1 MSTALPPKD
10 HPAAG
15 KRSFFG
21 PSAGG
26 GADGGSAVFQT
37 ARAASLSSNQTSLLS
52 SSLPKRDVFQFDSR
66 RRHFSMHSS
75 GSPLLA
81 GEMSSESRPSRA
93 LPYKARASSE
103 QRSLPMAL
111 LSSQVSRAA
120 SASPKP
126 QQAMRFRLFGEGGY
140 SRTVDMEEDLDAPH
154 RDSGGVSGALTFD
167 GKHNNTMRSDILP
180 HQQSLGVTSYFNN
193 DLAELPVGVLRHP
206 EARFNLSG
214 GDLSQGLDCT
224 EPVFVPAKRRGFS
237 ADERRS
243 LPWGH
248 NSEDAPLPEE
258 KLFPGTSQSG
268 RKNLSGGK
276 FEAGLTDQSVEEA
289 SRHALQTKQKGR
301 SSENAIAAHSVA
313 ALPWGSESDVI
324 EARSRS
330 VEPAR
335 SYALSSLWEE
345 AAEGTF
351 EREMGRKSRVQA
363 LSCNPISRFDE
374 GTCNQLET
382 TMNRKSRGLPAGML
396 MSSGEGGSS
405 QPVRHRPRCSSPGL
419 SLSQWGE
426 EAREMLLAPEG
437 RNQPSQS
444 SRSDLRSITS
454 SVGSSL
460 HAIGCQDTKALDGS
474 RLRSPADRPI
484 PRGRSPLRQ
493 TPRLQNANDSD
504 LMAVMEEPDFDAD
517 DVQKIS
523 LRSLT
528 SMKTPTRVAKKSTAP
543 NQSKS
548 HLYEFIA
555 ASPFPVFCPT
565 PVPGIWVAPWG
576 ESPTAPEALRVPKKD
591 LDEDEGD
598 QIEPEGEDAV
608 NAELPQVNSQ
618 KRPSRT
624 ESPISVVVVSQDGK
638 MTHRSSRMASAGPC
652 REDDGET
659 HLSRR
664 GSQTEERGPEEP
676 APMVSL
682 RSRAFK
688 ATISPID
695 YGVERVPIVHSI
707 YGSPPVGSAQPAP
720 LRRPTTVE
728 EIKDTPSTPRTSSPA
743 SPQVPKA
750 ETEHPVEVDQPE
762 EEAPPQE
769 PKLSR
774 KSKMDEDLK
783 ITCSLSAQQKNQF
796 VWALK
801 SSSTETN
808 ALNIA
813 LDRAR
818 QDADKDHDTPPFPSR
833 VCIART
839 GREGLAS
846 VAEHGAW
853 NWVLVGPT
861 AQELLGGGDGSIEEM
876 RNFLAS
882 GAEESPFGLLRLGFG
897 SGVDRQTKFV
907 IVHTG
912 ACELPLVQETI
923 AQFVEVD
930 IVMQIADP
938 EELVPETVVSQICK
952 TIIADDH
959 AGKNVFSI
967 SGYWVALAEE
977 MADAKSKGQLDF
989 RSTDTLTGKSEK
1001 LSTSN
1006 IHSQER
1012 SLENEKFGEPDEKA
1026 TSVAGSSDAAFASED
1041 CPTACATSSKFQ
1053 AQKSRKSG
1061 KLMAPT
1067 LSSARRLIVSETAA
1081 PSPIVGI
1088 MLQQVSDDAFGHP
1101 RHFEVVG
1108 GRLKYWLS
1116 PVEKESGEAPRVDIP
1131 LTNVKVERKL
1141 GHGGKFKMNIGGASG
1156 QVFSVNADVPLTAH
1170 THSREEWIMALK
1182 RHSAFTSTSRSAT
1195 SMRVRR

>member
-1 MSTALPPKD
+1 MSTALPSKD

-193 DLAELPVGVLRHP
+193 DFAELPVGVLRHP

-248 NSEDAPLPEE
+248 NSEDAPAPEE

-276 FEAGLTDQSVEEA
+276 FEAGLTDLSVEEA
-289 SRHALQTKQKGR
+289 SRYALHTKQKGR

-396 MSSGEGGSS
+396 MSSGEGSSS
-405 QPVRHRPRCSSPGL
+405 QPARHRPRCSSPGL

-591 LDEDEGD
+591 LDDDEGD
-598 QIEPEGEDAV
+598 QIEPEGEDSV
-608 NAELPQVNSQ
+608 NAELPQLNTQ
-618 KRPSRT
+618 KRASRT

-743 SPQVPKA
+743 SPQVPEA

-769 PKLSR
+769 SKPSR
-774 KSKMDEDLK
+774 KPKMDEDLK

-833 VCIART
+833 VCIARA
-839 GREGLAS
+839 GRDGLAS
-846 VAEHGAW
+846 DAEHDACVDDGFMSGDEGKCRPA
-853 NWVLVGPT
+853 
-861 AQELLGGGDGSIEEM
+861 LL
-876 RNFLAS
+876 LH
-882 GAEESPFGLLRLGFG
+882 
-897 SGVDRQTKFV
+897 DRQ
-907 IVHTG
+907 
-912 ACELPLVQETI
+912 
-923 AQFVEVD
+923 
-930 IVMQIADP
+930 
-938 EELVPETVVSQICK
+938 
-952 TIIADDH
+952 
-959 AGKNVFSI
+959 
-967 SGYWVALAEE
+967 
-977 MADAKSKGQLDF
+977 AKCY
-989 RSTDTLTGKSEK
+989 E
-1001 LSTSN
+1001 
-1006 IHSQER
+1006 
-1012 SLENEKFGEPDEKA
+1012 
-1026 TSVAGSSDAAFASED
+1026 
-1041 CPTACATSSKFQ
+1041 

-1182 RHSAFTSTSRSAT
+1182 RHSAFTSTARSAT